1 MQNDSIFLQR
11 YKRLYGTD
19 IKKAIIHFFDENK
32 APLTDQQKWVLQE
45 SCDRGMYGDLD
56 MPFQAYSWEKNVS
69 ETTNVWWRLTIPFFF
84 LMWLL
89 MAILMPFKWLLTGKW
104 YYDAEDFGLLTKSH
118 NILMT
123 VMKMT

>member
-11 YKRLYGTD
+11 YKRLYGTE
-19 IKKAIIHFFDENK
+19 IKNAIIHFFDENE
-32 APLTDQQKWVLQE
+32 APLTDQQKWVLLE
-45 SCDRGMYGDLD
+45 SCETGMYGDLD

-104 YYDAEDFGLLTKSH
+104 HYGPEDICMPLLRKWYYKLFGEK
-118 NILMT
+118 I
-123 VMKMT
+123 

>member
-84 LMWLL
+84 IWWLI
-89 MAILMPFKWLLTGKW
+89 MALLMPFKWLLSGNFH
-104 YYDAEDFGLLTKSH
+104 YDAEDFGVALLRKWY
-118 NILMT
+118 IKLFGE
-123 VMKMT
+123 